1 MIVCNEECA
10 GGGVEV
16 KSIRNMLSKDM
27 KPMTHLQTELVT
39 NACPKHAAPINN
51 GK

>member
-16 KSIRNMLSKDM
+16 NI
-27 KPMTHLQTELVT
+27 HTEYAVQGHETDDTLA
-39 NACPKHAAPINN
+39 NRAGHECPKHEAPINN